1 MILVSRHIFSIICAL
16 TLLCLFG
23 ANISYA
29 AVARNDDRKLVRTL
43 KFDGNR
49 EISNGIL
56 RTVTRTQTNRE
67 IFGIP
72 GATLWQSLHAI
83 SSRLGE
89 PPRYLDREVV
99 ARDIER
105 LKAFYQANGFFNA
118 TIDTTITEFSPG
130 RVKVIFHID
139 EGEPSYIRT
148 IAYSG
153 FPDFLDERIKSRF
166 FSRSSLAR
174 GLINDTTFQ
183 VNRQYSVERISEERN
198 RVINMLRRNGYAS
211 VARDSIRVFVVRD
224 KADSLQLDL
233 MMHIRPGKIHYFG
246 DVNIVL
252 QSPELNDSVI
262 IADTLRGAPW
272 TQEPFEIR
280 VSIEEGARTSSK
292 LLQQRILFKP
302 GEIFNNDLYLS
313 TVNQFQTLEM
323 LSLQQFSLTSSGGLP
338 DYSERHLPVFLSLQ
352 ALPRHQIRSDL
363 FILQRLGLGAGA
375 GIRYTNNNVFRNA
388 QRFELG
394 LNGSFEYITG
404 ARTTLGE
411 QRVLRNLEASA
422 SYSLPFFSFPFSQF
436 NGNPS
441 FLNPQTQFQFSVSQI
456 NQINFDINAN
466 FRFKMAFEANHSRTT
481 KSFLD
486 LIELEWYDASA
497 TPEFIQNIRENIT
510 DSLLVQRILED
521 FRPQFSSTL
530 GYTFRNSA
538 TNFIKRDFGFYFEGS
553 LELGGSIPYL
563 IERFAIGRDSIQ
575 STIPAFGTSGR
586 ELSYSQFLK
595 GSLDYRRY
603 HPVGSRSVFAWRTF
617 GGWAYPFGQ
626 NPLIP
631 LNRRFFAGGAGDI
644 RGWNPLRLG
653 PGSVSQNEITINGGD
668 IKLAGFIEFRHL
680 FTENFLSTNW
690 IVSLFT
696 DFGNTWYG
704 PRSEFSDGKFFF
716 NEFYKQIAVGS
727 GIGLRLDWD
736 FVVFRFDLA
745 YRMNELGNEPNTNWW
760 QRSILHF
767 GIGHAF

>member
-1 MILVSRHIFSIICAL
+1 MDVSF
-16 TLLCLFG
+16 
-23 ANISYA
+23 A
-29 AVARNDDRKLVRTL
+29 AVRNDDRKLVRTL
-43 KFDGNR
+43 KFEGNR
-49 EISNGIL
+49 EISNGML
-56 RTVTRTQTNRE
+56 KTVTRTQTNRE

-72 GATLWQSLHAI
+72 GATLWRSLNAI

-89 PPRYLDREVV
+89 PPRYLDREMVG
-99 ARDIER
+99 RDIER
-105 LKAFYQANGFFNA
+105 LKAFYHANGFFY
-118 TIDTTITEFSPG
+118 TEVDTSITEFSPG
-130 RVKVIFHID
+130 RVRVTFHIT
-139 EGEPSYIRT
+139 EGPPSFIRS

-153 FPDFLDERIKSRF
+153 FPDFLDERIKTRF
-166 FSRSSLAR
+166 FSRSQLAR
-174 GLINDTTFQ
+174 SQINDTTFQ
-183 VNRQYSVERISEERN
+183 VNRQYSVERISDERN
-198 RVINMLRRNGYAS
+198 RVINTLRRNGYAS
-211 VARDSIRVFVVRD
+211 VARDSIRVFVVKDRV
-224 KADSLQLDL
+224 DSLQLDL
-233 MMHIRPGKIHYFG
+233 MMHIRPGQVHYFG
-246 DVNIVL
+246 DVNIIL
-252 QSPELNDSVI
+252 QSPDLNDDVVS
-262 IADTLRGAPW
+262 ADTLRGEPW

-280 VSIEEGARTSSK
+280 IAIEEGARTSPK

-302 GEIFNNDLYLS
+302 GEVFNNDLYLA
-313 TVNQFQTLEM
+313 TVNQFQSLEM
-323 LSLQQFSLTSSGGLP
+323 LSLQQFSLTESGGLP
-338 DYSERHLPVFLSLQ
+338 DFSQRHLPVYFSLQ

-363 FILQRLGLGAGA
+363 FLLQRLGLGAGA
-375 GIRYTNNNVFRNA
+375 GVRYTNNNVFRNA

-422 SYSLPFFSFPFSQF
+422 SYTLPFFAFPFTSF

-486 LIELEWYDASA
+486 LIELEWYDAAA

-563 IERFAIGRDSIQ
+563 IERFAIGRDSLQ
-575 STIPAFGTSGR
+575 STIPSFGRSGR
-586 ELSYSQFLK
+586 ELSYSQFVK

-603 HPVGSRSVFAWRTF
+603 HPIGNRSVFAWRAY

-626 NPLIP
+626 NPVIP

-653 PGSVSQNEITINGGD
+653 PGDVPQSEITINGGD
-668 IKLAGFIEFRHL
+668 IKLAGFLEFRHL
-680 FTENFLSTNW
+680 FTENFLSTDW
-690 IVSLFT
+690 IISVFT
-696 DFGNTWYG
+696 DFGNIWYG
-704 PRSEFSDGKFFF
+704 PRSQFSEGKFEFS
-716 NEFYKQIAVGS
+716 EFYKQIAVGS
-727 GIGLRLDWD
+727 GIGLRLDWN

-745 YRMNELGNEPNTNWW
+745 YRMHDLGNEPGTNWW
-760 QRSILHF
+760 NRSILHF